1 MEIIV
6 QVLAMMGTKWYLEQ
20 IETGT
25 IIDIDMSENMV
36 GRNANAKVCLPNNK
50 VSRLHA
56 NFVVNFEGSLC
67 IQDLK
72 SVNGTFVNG
81 MQIAVYSLHQ
91 INAGDIVSFGLDSLN
106 TVECSKDKVCFFKVV
121 QKLSV
126 QAPLTDSIADI
137 QDRINECLP
146 WPVNAKGPQSS
157 SVIDLS
163 SDTSSTKS
171 VEIIDISNICPT
183 KLGISEA
190 SSVPEPS
197 RSPAVVSVPNNCKQ
211 AQALDAH
218 GRLLKLRSLNR
229 RLTVECDSL
238 KQIELVVSEPSKELQ
253 ESSNDFKSLPWNLD
267 KEVSNVSTSPPKA
280 PITPSSKQNK
290 TKKDAIPID
299 NHGGFSTLRDNSVII
314 EIPEANEDEDMDFSC
329 SQIFH
334 LSQMVKPEVPDEAY
348 QRIKIELAEMDYF
361 NDPVVVNLEKLD
373 NSGFENTQ
381 EVFECLEDRA
391 KTIEEPHSSTDNLL
405 KTLKSVEVSA
415 STKKKYCKLPIV
427 EPHRMTRTKRSPK
440 KKSLRTCEKGPI
452 KRKSSME
459 TPVEKKRVKNTT
471 INPLS
476 YTPKDILAELKRR
489 HSASP
494 DVGKVEKETIKEKRR
509 KRLKELSSNGKLP
522 DTEGAKTEKPPQE
535 VEVNREKGKRRI
547 SGQPTVKTVLG
558 MELDVRKSA
567 QSIRRSSLNKTRTRS
582 SSRSEAFMQTAKK
595 YADKVLPTEPES
607 KCLTK
612 SRRTGYRQDN
622 LGEQSSSTKSEQTK
636 EKKNLNAE
644 AERGE
649 VIGKTRRTGEPSC
662 STFKHSSELTRGK
675 CVNNVDVYDEDKLG
689 KGPEKIQL
697 RKKSICEIKKS
708 SAEIKSSEN
717 LEASTVSRR
726 KSGGL
731 DVESST
737 TSIKQRLSS
746 THVTSSSSHSENSS
760 STDADRRKIVKEDA
774 VGPPRSSKR
783 LRGCSEKQIVALE
796 NDPPENLLGKEH
808 RIFTPSK
815 NISSTVISTFKG
827 KSILNKPA
835 IELSSFPSSRRQ
847 SVAMKNDP
855 PEKSLVGVTSRKKN
869 VEMGIP
875 SQASSE
881 TKNVNCQQKYS
892 GNSACQS
899 ISHERNAIS
908 SKLVSERPRMNSIS
922 AKALPTNND
931 YEGKSD
937 RSGSLTAFAKNFKS
951 SSDNNGQ
958 LILFN
963 SANQLVPSF
972 QQNSYNLRRTKS
984 SDAIEFSG
992 NQCKDQ
998 SKMQSS
1004 IQRSTAMHSS
1014 CSSNIPSAHNLN
1026 VDPRVHRQRHQ
1037 CSGYL
1042 NNRREEANM
1051 RLMWTN
1057 GGPARKPIS
1066 RLPLISVDDV
1076 TTKMVHWWPNWL
1088 LEQVNN
1094 DHSPPINNPPAEK
1107 IPLKFRDSNQ
1117 YYDMFS
1123 KLVLLETWQ
1132 YCFKGFRESV
1142 ENYFRE
1148 PTKVKIEHVRVVNG
1162 CLLLDCGYYISR
1174 EQVKRGNYYK
1184 TDDFVMLE
1192 MVVTDRKNSYASLNF
1207 ALVQKSRKTLLKNET
1222 MIYIKRD
1229 LCRGEPHAKV
1239 EFTMMTR
1246 YQPDKE
1252 INLKKVP
1259 IIKLVGNVRSYLMLI
1274 RAIKDIMHSPLCS
1287 MILRPQASDYK
1298 TAVNQNR
1305 VQDYGLTLNEQ
1316 QKTIV
1321 LEAVSLCTGTNP
1333 GIYCFKGPPGT
1344 GKSTVIISLIFQI
1357 LSSYYLEEKSTDPPL
1372 ILLAA
1377 PSNTAVDSLISKLST
1392 MKLAIPPELKY
1403 KIKLVRIGP
1412 ETSISDDVRGYSLP
1426 KLAEKHLQV
1435 KNQDHPKFKVAKSK
1449 NENLVEFAK
1458 KFFGNQYINELK
1470 QCENLIIEKS
1480 NIICTTLNS
1489 CINGRL
1495 TGAVNEGLIKFT
1507 CCIIDEATQCHEV
1520 ESLLPTLIRINKFV
1534 LVGDPQQL
1542 NATIMNRDAVKFGF
1556 EQSLFTRLANNFG
1569 TDPRSPIKMLTDQYR
1584 MHPEICSFPNK
1595 KFYNGLLRTVAIP
1608 SNKLPEEIQP
1618 YLVFNCEKMCQ
1629 GDDYTNMD
1637 EVVLIKKLLSTIFDV
1652 VNSSVK
1658 YSVGIITP
1666 YNAQKDLINNNIEDL
1681 INQNRN
1687 CKITANTVDS
1697 FQGSENDI
1705 IIISC
1710 VRDSSNSFLQ
1720 NGNRLNVALTRAK
1733 QALYIIGNY
1742 TLFKECRLLYDLR
1755 EDAKKRK
1762 LLLDIKQNPH
1772 TIHNFKQYLIRRCN
1786 SKIGF

>member
-1 MEIIV
+1 MEIII
-6 QVLAMMGTKWYLEQ
+6 QVLTIMGTKWHLEQ

-81 MQIAVYSLHQ
+81 TQIAVYLLHQ
-91 INAGDIVSFGLDSLN
+91 INAGDIVSFGLDSLS

-121 QKLSV
+121 QKLPT
-126 QAPLTDSIADI
+126 QTPLTDPISDI
-137 QDRINECLP
+137 QDKINEGLP
-146 WPVNAKGPQSS
+146 QPVIARGPQSS

-171 VEIIDISNICPT
+171 VEIIDISNICP
-183 KLGISEA
+183 KELEISEA
-190 SSVPEPS
+190 SFVTEPPRSPVAASVPS
-197 RSPAVVSVPNNCKQ
+197 NCKQ
-211 AQALDAH
+211 PQVSDAH
-218 GRLLKLRSLNR
+218 GRPLKLRSLNR
-229 RLTVECDSL
+229 RPTIHCDNL
-238 KQIELVVSEPSKELQ
+238 KQVDLVVSKPSKERQ
-253 ESSNDFKSLPWNLD
+253 ESSNDFESLLFSLD
-267 KEVSNVSTSPPKA
+267 KEVSNVSASPPKL
-280 PITPSSKQNK
+280 PIIPSSKQNR
-290 TKKDAIPID
+290 TRGDAISVD
-299 NHGGFSTLRDNSVII
+299 NQGGFSKLRDNSVII
-314 EIPEANEDEDMDFSC
+314 DITADDEDEDIDFSC

-348 QRIKIELAEMDYF
+348 QRIKNELAEMDYF
-361 NDPVVVNLEKLD
+361 NEPVVVNLEELD

-381 EVFECLEDRA
+381 EIFECLEDRV
-391 KTIEEPHSSTDNLL
+391 KIIEEPPSSTDGLV
-405 KTLKSVEVSA
+405 KTLDTASFNAEFEVSA
-415 STKKKYCKLPIV
+415 NSQKKYCKLPMV
-427 EPHRMTRTKRSPK
+427 EPNRITKTEHSPK
-440 KKSLRTCEKGPI
+440 KKSLKVCEKVGPI

-459 TPVEKKRVKNTT
+459 TPVEKKRSKSTK

-489 HSASP
+489 HSASL
-494 DVGKVEKETIKEKRR
+494 DVGKTEKETIKEKRR
-509 KRLKELSSNGKLP
+509 KKLQELSSSGKLP
-522 DTEGAKTEKPPQE
+522 DIGGAEIEKIPQE
-535 VEVNREKGKRRI
+535 LEVNREKGKRRI
-547 SGQPTVKTVLG
+547 SGQPTVKAVLG
-558 MELDVRKSA
+558 MELDARKSA
-567 QSIRRSSLNKTRTRS
+567 QSIQRSTLNKTRTRS
-582 SSRSEAFMQTAKK
+582 SSKSEATVQTAKK
-595 YADKVLPTEPES
+595 CVDKASPTEPES
-607 KCLTK
+607 KYLTK
-612 SRRTGYRQDN
+612 SRRKGCRQDN
-622 LGEQSSSTKSEQTK
+622 LSHQNSSSKLEQTRK
-636 EKKNLNAE
+636 EQNLNAE
-644 AERGE
+644 TESGE
-649 VIGKTRRTGEPSC
+649 VIGRSKRTGGKISC
-662 STFKHSSELTRGK
+662 NFKQSSDLTRVEP
-675 CVNNVDVYDEDKLG
+675 VNNINAYDKDTLG
-689 KGPEKIQL
+689 KGHKKIQL
-697 RKKSICEIKKS
+697 NRKSIGETRKS
-708 SAEIKSSEN
+708 SAELKSSEN
-717 LEASTVSRR
+717 LEISTLSRK
-726 KSGGL
+726 KSDSL
-731 DVESST
+731 DRDSST
-737 TSIKQRLSS
+737 TSTKTRRSS
-746 THVTSSSSHSENSS
+746 THLASSLSHSENGS
-760 STDADRRKIVKEDA
+760 STDAERKKIILKEGT
-774 VGPPRSSKR
+774 VGSSGSLKK
-783 LRGCSEKQIVALE
+783 LRGCSEKPIVTLEDDALE
-796 NDPPENLLGKEH
+796 NLLDGEH
-808 RIFTPSK
+808 RISTPSK
-815 NISSTVISTFKG
+815 NISSTNISTIKG
-827 KSILNKPA
+827 KSTLDKSA
-835 IELSSFPSSRRQ
+835 IEHSFFSSGRKQ
-847 SVAMKNDP
+847 SVAMKTDP
-855 PEKSLVGVTSRKKN
+855 REKPLAGVASRSKS
-869 VEMGIP
+869 VEMRVP
-875 SQASSE
+875 SQATLE
-881 TKNVNCQQKYS
+881 IKNVDCQQNSS
-892 GNSACQS
+892 GNSACQG
-899 ISHERNAIS
+899 ISYECTKIF
-908 SKLVSERPRMNSIS
+908 SKPASERPPKVKSICTD
-922 AKALPTNND
+922 ALPNNK
-931 YEGKSD
+931 YHEGKS
-937 RSGSLTAFAKNFKS
+937 GGIGTQTAFAGNLDLGS
-951 SSDNNGQ
+951 EP
-958 LILFN
+958 I
-963 SANQLVPSF
+963 PSF

-984 SDAIEFSG
+984 SDAIELSG

-1004 IQRSTAMHSS
+1004 KQRGTAIHNS
-1014 CSSNIPSAHNLN
+1014 CASNVPSVHNLN
-1026 VDPRVHRQRHQ
+1026 VDPRVRRHHRR
-1037 CSGYL
+1037 SGYP
-1042 NNRREEANM
+1042 NSVIDRREEANR

-1057 GGPARKPIS
+1057 GGPSRKPAS

-1076 TTKMVHWWPNWL
+1076 TKKMVHWWPNWL

-1094 DHSPPINNPPAEK
+1094 DHSPPINSSPAKK
-1107 IPLKFRDSNQ
+1107 IPLKFHDPNQ

-1142 ENYFRE
+1142 DNYFRE
-1148 PTKVKIEHVRVVNG
+1148 PTKVKIEHARVVNG

-1174 EQVKRGNYYK
+1174 EQVKHGSYYK

-1207 ALVQKSRKTLLKNET
+1207 ALVQKSRRILLKNDT

-1246 YQPDKE
+1246 YQPDKQ
-1252 INLKKVP
+1252 INVKKVP
-1259 IIKLVGNVRSYLMLI
+1259 IIKLVGNVRSYLMFI
-1274 RAIKDIMHSPLCS
+1274 RAIKDIIQSPLCS
-1287 MILRPQASDYK
+1287 MILCPQAADYK
-1298 TAVNQNR
+1298 MAVSQNR
-1305 VQDYGLTLNEQ
+1305 VPDYGLTLNAQ
-1316 QKTIV
+1316 QKSIV
-1321 LEAVSLCTGTNP
+1321 LEAATLCTGANP

-1344 GKSTVIISLIFQI
+1344 GKSTVIISIIFQI
-1357 LSSYYLEEKSTDPPL
+1357 LSSYYLEGKSTDPPL

-1377 PSNTAVDSLISKLST
+1377 PSNTAVDNLISKLSI
-1392 MKLAIPPELKY
+1392 MKLAIPSALRY

-1426 KLAEKHLQV
+1426 KLAEKHLHV
-1435 KNQDHPKFKVAKSK
+1435 KNQDHPQFKAAKNK
-1449 NENLVEFAK
+1449 NENLVGFAK
-1458 KFFGNQYINELK
+1458 NFFGDRYMNELK

-1507 CCIIDEATQCHEV
+1507 CCIIDEATQCHEI
-1520 ESLLPTLIRINKFV
+1520 ESLLPSLIRINKFV

-1542 NATIMNRDAVKFGF
+1542 NATIMNRDAVKLGF

-1595 KFYNGLLRTVAIP
+1595 KFYNGLLRTVAKP

-1618 YLVFNCEKMCQ
+1618 YLVFNCEKISQ

-1637 EVVLIKKLLSTIFDV
+1637 EVVLIKKLLSTIFDM

-1666 YNAQKDLINNNIEDL
+1666 YNAQKDLIYNNIEDL
-1681 INQNRN
+1681 INQNRT

-1720 NGNRLNVALTRAK
+1720 NENRLNVALTRAK

-1742 TLFKECRLLYDLR
+1742 TLFKECRPLYDLR

-1772 TIHNFKQYLIRRCN
+1772 TIDNFKQYLIRKCN
-1786 SKIGF
+1786 NKTGF